1 MPNCLIDQEAL
12 TPVIIDPKDEEPEA
26 ADEAEEDEKA
36 SAMNQARVY
45 FTVVNGHHESPK
57 VLPCYSEKSKSSRL
71 EALTIRGP
79 RVRDVVEADLG
90 TYTKGDD
97 WIQWTHPKN
106 GKIYYLPISY
116 SSRMGGKHSWYN
128 RKHQTFLRR
137 AYVYIGMRVM
147 LANGTNMVIT
157 RMEEGSFFGKKSG
170 GHRERKMDLNHLSGA
185 MKEGAAVEVLLHGYE
200 GKQGV
205 IYKKEGDPSKP
216 VWLVEL
222 TDGSRYKF
230 READLKMLPGVL
242 RNADDA
248 EQPTTAAADTGAT
261 SQTQTQQSIFI
272 PPPPGAA
279 YFRAQ
284 SAAQA
289 AVARQQGV
297 QQQGGLSP
305 QAKLLL
311 VAAIVVVLCCL
322 LGGVYMFM
330 GSGPKDKPRRM
341 DHRYSED
348 LEEPRG
354 RRNSEPR
361 RSRHSD
367 YDQVDDERRER
378 RSRSAHRHSKR
389 EDDRERRERRSN
401 AGHNEPR
408 SSHREE
414 PRRSKQEPRR
424 SKQERKSRRESR
436 HHDISVEHHIERE
449 PRHSRR
455 SARVSKRERL

>member
-1 MPNCLIDQEAL
+1 M
-12 TPVIIDPKDEEPEA
+12 
-26 ADEAEEDEKA
+26 
-36 SAMNQARVY
+36 
-45 FTVVNGHHESPK
+45 G
-57 VLPCYSEKSKSSRL
+57 
-71 EALTIRGP
+71 
-79 RVRDVVEADLG
+79 VRDVVEADLG
-90 TYTKGDD
+90 TYTQGDD

-116 SSRMGGKHSWYN
+116 TSRMGGKHSWYS

-200 GKQGV
+200 GRQGV

-222 TDGSRYKF
+222 TDGSKYKF

-242 RNADDA
+242 RNADE
-248 EQPTTAAADTGAT
+248 EQPTTAAADTGAS
-261 SQTQTQQSIFI
+261 SQTETQQSIFI

-322 LGGVYMFM
+322 LGGAYMFM
-330 GSGPKDKPRRM
+330 GSGPKDEPRRM

-367 YDQVDDERRER
+367 YDRVDDEQRER

-389 EDDRERRERRSN
+389 EDDREHVSEDLTQGTKNRVAPTVKSHVAPNRSHVVPN
-401 AGHNEPR
+401 R
-408 SSHREE
+408 SVSLAEKVDTTTSLLSIILSESRVTADAHQEFRNVNGSKLSSG
-414 PRRSKQEPRR
+414 SKQ
-424 SKQERKSRRESR
+424 K
-436 HHDISVEHHIERE
+436 
-449 PRHSRR
+449 
-455 SARVSKRERL
+455 L